1 MGRQARPAPP
11 WVEAVENRVTTIEG
25 SNETMNKKISLSVL
39 LTLAMV
45 FTLTACGGQAT
56 MEGGTTDP
64 GQIVEG
70 DTGDNGDVTLDQLS
84 DTNKT
89 PVADEQ
95 EPYIVSLDDLPADL
109 LGAFEYGYSTVH
121 SEKPDLDEAER
132 LEMELDLICQWC
144 DSFVIA
150 IPDNLNEVYSE
161 WHAQYEAALNAI
173 DEGGN
178 TQSGSNTGTQSGT
191 VDDITPPTNNS
202 GNTNSSGG
210 SQSSSGNTGST
221 SKPSTGSSNN
231 GSGTSSGSSNSGSSN
246 SGAPSKE
253 ELEAALGKPAKGT
266 PGAQEGVGDGS
277 GTTTRDPNDLTGIGG
292 TISW

>member
-1 MGRQARPAPP
+1 
-11 WVEAVENRVTTIEG
+11 
-25 SNETMNKKISLSVL
+25 MNKKISLSVL

-45 FTLTACGGQAT
+45 FTLSACGGQAT

-95 EPYIVSLDDLPADL
+95 EPYMVSLDDLPADL

-132 LEMELDLICQWC
+132 LEMELDLIRQWC

-173 DEGGN
+173 DEGGS
-178 TQSGSNTGTQSGT
+178 TGSTTGANSGTQSGT
-191 VDDITPPTNNS
+191 VDDITPPSNN
-202 GNTNSSGG
+202 
-210 SQSSSGNTGST
+210 SGNTGST
-221 SKPSTGSSNN
+221 SKPNGGNSSGNTQSNPSTGSS
-231 GSGTSSGSSNSGSSN
+231 SSGSNSNGFTP
-246 SGAPSKE
+246 PSDAD
-253 ELEAALGKPAKGT
+253 LEAAFGEAPL
-266 PGAQEGVGDGS
+266 EGSGNVDGS
-277 GTTTRDPNDLTGIGG
+277 GTYLDPEDLKPDGVQG

>member
-1 MGRQARPAPP
+1 
-11 WVEAVENRVTTIEG
+11 
-25 SNETMNKKISLSVL
+25 MNKKISLSVL

-45 FTLTACGGQAT
+45 FTLSACGGQAT

-64 GQIVEG
+64 DQIVEG

-132 LEMELDLICQWC
+132 LEMELDLIRQWC

-150 IPDNLNEVYSE
+150 IPDNLNEVYPE

-178 TQSGSNTGTQSGT
+178 TQSGSNTGTNSGTQSGT
-191 VDDITPPTNNS
+191 VDDITPPSNNNS
-202 GNTNSSGG
+202 NSSGG
-210 SQSSSGNTGST
+210 NTGNTSKPSGGSSSGNTQSN
-221 SKPSTGSSNN
+221 PSTGSS
-231 GSGTSSGSSNSGSSN
+231 SSGSNSNGF
-246 SGAPSKE
+246 APPSDAD
-253 ELEAALGKPAKGT
+253 LEAAFGVPPAEMDPSSG
-266 PGAQEGVGDGS
+266 EGVADGS
-277 GTTTRDPNDLTGIGG
+277 GTTTRDPNDLTGADV

>member
-1 MGRQARPAPP
+1 
-11 WVEAVENRVTTIEG
+11 
-25 SNETMNKKISLSVL
+25 MNKKYNL
-39 LTLAMV
+39 LMLLALTFL
-45 FTLTACGGQAT
+45 FTLSACGGQAT

-89 PVADEQ
+89 PIADAEEVSTQ
-95 EPYIVSLDDLPADL
+95 EPYIVSLDDIPADL

-132 LEMELDLICQWC
+132 LEMELDLIRQWC

-173 DEGGN
+173 DEG
-178 TQSGSNTGTQSGT
+178 TSTGSTAGTNSGTQSGT
-191 VDDITPPTNNS
+191 VDDTTPPSNNN

-210 SQSSSGNTGST
+210 NTGNT

-231 GSGTSSGSSNSGSSN
+231 SSGTSSGSSSSGSNNSN
-246 SGAPSKE
+246 ESTPPSDAD
-253 ELEAALGKPAKGT
+253 LEAAFGVPPAEMDPSSG
-266 PGAQEGVGDGS
+266 EGVADGS
-277 GTTTRDPNDLTGIGG
+277 GTYVPDLEDRLDGTQG

>member
-1 MGRQARPAPP
+1 
-11 WVEAVENRVTTIEG
+11 
-25 SNETMNKKISLSVL
+25 MNKKISLSVL

-45 FTLTACGGQAT
+45 FTLSACGGQAT

-64 GQIVEG
+64 DQIVEG

-132 LEMELDLICQWC
+132 LEMELDLIRQWC

-150 IPDNLNEVYSE
+150 IPDNLNEVYPE

-178 TQSGSNTGTQSGT
+178 TQSGSNTGTNSGTQSGT
-191 VDDITPPTNNS
+191 VDDITPPSNNNS
-202 GNTNSSGG
+202 N
-210 SQSSSGNTGST
+210 SSSGNTGST

-231 GSGTSSGSSNSGSSN
+231 GSGTSSGSSSSGSNNSN
-246 SGAPSKE
+246 ESTPPSDAD
-253 ELEAALGKPAKGT
+253 LEAAFGVPPAEMD
-266 PGAQEGVGDGS
+266 PDAPEGVADGS
-277 GTTTRDPNDLTGIGG
+277 GTYLDPEDLKPDGVQG

>member
-1 MGRQARPAPP
+1 
-11 WVEAVENRVTTIEG
+11 
-25 SNETMNKKISLSVL
+25 MNKKISLSVL

-45 FTLTACGGQAT
+45 FTLSACGGQAT

-64 GQIVEG
+64 DQIVEG

-132 LEMELDLICQWC
+132 LEMELDLIRQWC

-173 DEGGN
+173 DEGGS
-178 TQSGSNTGTQSGT
+178 TGSNTGTNSGTQSGT
-191 VDDITPPTNNS
+191 VDDITPPSNNNS
-202 GNTNSSGG
+202 NSSGG
-210 SQSSSGNTGST
+210 NTGNTSKPSGGSSSGNTQSIT
-221 SKPSTGSSNN
+221 STGSS
-231 GSGTSSGSSNSGSSN
+231 SSGSNSNGFTP
-246 SGAPSKE
+246 PSDAD
-253 ELEAALGKPAKGT
+253 LEAAFGEAPL
-266 PGAQEGVGDGS
+266 EGSGNVDGS
-277 GTTTRDPNDLTGIGG
+277 GTYLDPEDLKPDGVQG

>member
-1 MGRQARPAPP
+1 
-11 WVEAVENRVTTIEG
+11 
-25 SNETMNKKISLSVL
+25 MNKKISLSVL

-45 FTLTACGGQAT
+45 FTLSACGGQAT

-64 GQIVEG
+64 DQIVEG

-132 LEMELDLICQWC
+132 LEMELDLIRQWC

-161 WHAQYEAALNAI
+161 WHAQYEAALNAL

-178 TQSGSNTGTQSGT
+178 TQSGSNTGTNSGTQSGT
-191 VDDITPPTNNS
+191 VDDITPPSNNNS
-202 GNTNSSGG
+202 NSSGN
-210 SQSSSGNTGST
+210 NTGNT

-231 GSGTSSGSSNSGSSN
+231 GSGTSSGSSSGGSNNSNESTP
-246 SGAPSKE
+246 PSDAD
-253 ELEAALGKPAKGT
+253 LEAAFGVPPAEMD
-266 PGAQEGVGDGS
+266 PDAPDGVADGS
-277 GTTTRDPNDLTGIGG
+277 GTWTPDPEDMIDGTQG

>member
-1 MGRQARPAPP
+1 
-11 WVEAVENRVTTIEG
+11 
-25 SNETMNKKISLSVL
+25 MNKKISLSVL

-45 FTLTACGGQAT
+45 FTLSACGGQAT
-56 MEGGTTDP
+56 MEDGTTDP

-70 DTGDNGDVTLDQLS
+70 DTGDNSDVTLDQLS

-95 EPYIVSLDDLPADL
+95 EPYMVSLDDLPADL
-109 LGAFEYGYSTVH
+109 LGAFEYGYSKVH

-173 DEGGN
+173 DAGGD
-178 TQSGSNTGTQSGT
+178 TQSGSNTGTHSGTQSGT
-191 VDDITPPTNNS
+191 VDDITPPSNN
-202 GNTNSSGG
+202 G
-210 SQSSSGNTGST
+210 GNTGNT
-221 SKPSTGSSNN
+221 SKPSTGSSNSS
-231 GSGTSSGSSNSGSSN
+231 SGTSSGSSNSGSSN

-253 ELEAALGKPAKGT
+253 DLEAALGKPATGSQ
-266 PGAQEGVGDGS
+266 GAPEGVADGS
-277 GTTTRDPNDLTGIGG
+277 GTYLDPEDLKPDGVQGS
-292 TISW
+292 ISW

>member
-1 MGRQARPAPP
+1 
-11 WVEAVENRVTTIEG
+11 
-25 SNETMNKKISLSVL
+25 MNKKISLSVL

-45 FTLTACGGQAT
+45 FTLSACGGQAT

-64 GQIVEG
+64 DQIVEG

-132 LEMELDLICQWC
+132 LEMELDLIRQWC

-173 DEGGN
+173 DEGGS
-178 TQSGSNTGTQSGT
+178 TGSNTGTNSGTQSGT
-191 VDDITPPTNNS
+191 VDDITPPSNNNS
-202 GNTNSSGG
+202 NSSGG
-210 SQSSSGNTGST
+210 NTGNTSKPSGGSSSGNTQSN
-221 SKPSTGSSNN
+221 PSTGSS
-231 GSGTSSGSSNSGSSN
+231 SSGSNSNGFTP
-246 SGAPSKE
+246 PSDE
-253 ELEAALGKPAKGT
+253 ELEAAFGEAPI
-266 PGAQEGVGDGS
+266 EGDDSLPDVGNGS
-277 GTTTRDPNDLTGIGG
+277 GTTTRDPNDLTGADV

>member
-1 MGRQARPAPP
+1 MKKALIYGLSLALVFALSACAQPQ
-11 WVEAVENRVTTIEG
+11 EDTISQEQEEQIK
-25 SNETMNKKISLSVL
+25 NEETV
-39 LTLAMV
+39 A
-45 FTLTACGGQAT
+45 
-56 MEGGTTDP
+56 DP
-64 GQIVEG
+64 
-70 DTGDNGDVTLDQLS
+70 LS
-84 DTNKT
+84 DTEKAPAT
-89 PVADEQ
+89 DEQ

-173 DEGGN
+173 DAG
-178 TQSGSNTGTQSGT
+178 TPSTGSTTGTNSGTQSGT
-191 VDDITPPTNNS
+191 VDDITPPTNNG

-210 SQSSSGNTGST
+210 NTGSASKPNGGSSSGNTQSN
-221 SKPSTGSSNN
+221 PNTGS
-231 GSGTSSGSSNSGSSN
+231 SSNSGSDST
-246 SGAPSKE
+246 SKDQIRE
-253 ELEAALGKPAKGT
+253 QLEAAGIT
-266 PGAQEGVGDGS
+266 EVDTEGAQQGNVGDGS
-277 GTTTRDPNDLTGIGG
+277 GTWTPDPEDMIDGTQG

>member
-1 MGRQARPAPP
+1 
-11 WVEAVENRVTTIEG
+11 
-25 SNETMNKKISLSVL
+25 MNKKISLSVL

-45 FTLTACGGQAT
+45 FTLSACGGQAT

-64 GQIVEG
+64 DQIVEG

-89 PVADEQ
+89 PIADAEEVSTQ
-95 EPYIVSLDDLPADL
+95 EPYIVSLDDIPADL

-132 LEMELDLICQWC
+132 LEMELDLIRQWC

-150 IPDNLNEVYSE
+150 IPDNLNEVYPE

-173 DEGGN
+173 DEGGS
-178 TQSGSNTGTQSGT
+178 TGSNTGTNSGTQSGT
-191 VDDITPPTNNS
+191 VDDITPPSNNNS
-202 GNTNSSGG
+202 N
-210 SQSSSGNTGST
+210 SSGNTGST
-221 SKPSTGSSNN
+221 SKPSGGSNSGNTQSNPNTGS
-231 GSGTSSGSSNSGSSN
+231 SSNSGSD
-246 SGAPSKE
+246 PTSKDQIRE
-253 ELEAALGKPAKGT
+253 QLEAAGIT
-266 PGAQEGVGDGS
+266 EVDTEGAQQGNVGDGS
-277 GTTTRDPNDLTGIGG
+277 GTTTRDPNDLTGADI

>member
-1 MGRQARPAPP
+1 
-11 WVEAVENRVTTIEG
+11 
-25 SNETMNKKISLSVL
+25 MNKKYRL
-39 LTLAMV
+39 LMLLALAFL
-45 FTLTACGGQAT
+45 FTLSACGGQAT

-64 GQIVEG
+64 DQIVEG

-178 TQSGSNTGTQSGT
+178 TQSGSTTGTNSGTQSGT
-191 VDDITPPTNNS
+191 VDDITPPSNNG
-202 GNTNSSGG
+202 GNTN
-210 SQSSSGNTGST
+210 SSGNTGST
-221 SKPSTGSSNN
+221 SKPNGGSSSGNNQSNPNTGSSN
-231 GSGTSSGSSNSGSSN
+231 SSSNSNGFTP
-246 SGAPSKE
+246 PSDE
-253 ELEAALGKPAKGT
+253 ELEAAFGEAPL
-266 PGAQEGVGDGS
+266 EGSGNVDGS
-277 GTTTRDPNDLTGIGG
+277 GIKTPDPEDMIDG
-292 TISW
+292 TQGSISY

>member
-1 MGRQARPAPP
+1 
-11 WVEAVENRVTTIEG
+11 
-25 SNETMNKKISLSVL
+25 MNKKISLSVL

-45 FTLTACGGQAT
+45 FTLSACGGQAT

-64 GQIVEG
+64 DQIVEG

-132 LEMELDLICQWC
+132 LEMELDLIRQWC

-173 DEGGN
+173 DEGGS
-178 TQSGSNTGTQSGT
+178 TGSNTGTNSGTQSGT
-191 VDDITPPTNNS
+191 VDDITPPSNNNS
-202 GNTNSSGG
+202 NSSGG
-210 SQSSSGNTGST
+210 NTGNTSKPSGGSSSGNTQSN
-221 SKPSTGSSNN
+221 PSTGSS
-231 GSGTSSGSSNSGSSN
+231 SSGSNSNGFTP
-246 SGAPSKE
+246 PSDAD
-253 ELEAALGKPAKGT
+253 LEAAFGEAPL
-266 PGAQEGVGDGS
+266 EGSGNVDGS
-277 GTTTRDPNDLTGIGG
+277 GTYTGDPEDKYTGIGG

>member
-1 MGRQARPAPP
+1 
-11 WVEAVENRVTTIEG
+11 
-25 SNETMNKKISLSVL
+25 MNKKISLSVL

-45 FTLTACGGQAT
+45 FTLSACGGQAT

-64 GQIVEG
+64 DQIVEG
-70 DTGDNGDVTLDQLS
+70 DTGDNGGVTLDQLS

-132 LEMELDLICQWC
+132 LEMELDLIRQWC

-150 IPDNLNEVYSE
+150 IPDNLNEVYPE

-178 TQSGSNTGTQSGT
+178 TQSGSNTGTNSGTQSGT
-191 VDDITPPTNNS
+191 VDDITPPTNN
-202 GNTNSSGG
+202 NSNSGG
-210 SQSSSGNTGST
+210 SQSSGGNT
-221 SKPSTGSSNN
+221 SKPSTGSSNS
-231 GSGTSSGSSNSGSSN
+231 GSGTSSGSSNSGTSN

-253 ELEAALGKPAKGT
+253 DLEAALGKPATGSQ
-266 PGAQEGVGDGS
+266 GAPEGVGDGS
-277 GTTTRDPNDLTGIGG
+277 GTYLDPEDLKPDGVQG

>member
-1 MGRQARPAPP
+1 
-11 WVEAVENRVTTIEG
+11 
-25 SNETMNKKISLSVL
+25 MNKKISLSVL

-45 FTLTACGGQAT
+45 FTLSACGGQAT

-64 GQIVEG
+64 DQIVEG

-173 DEGGN
+173 DEG
-178 TQSGSNTGTQSGT
+178 TSTGSTTGTNSGTQSGT
-191 VDDITPPTNNS
+191 VDDITPPSNNS
-202 GNTNSSGG
+202 GNANSSGG
-210 SQSSSGNTGST
+210 TTGST
-221 SKPSTGSSNN
+221 SKPSGGNSSGNTQSNPSTGSS
-231 GSGTSSGSSNSGSSN
+231 SSGSNSNGFTP
-246 SGAPSKE
+246 PSDE
-253 ELEAALGKPAKGT
+253 ELEAAFGEAPI
-266 PGAQEGVGDGS
+266 EGDDSLPDVGDGS
-277 GTTTRDPNDLTGIGG
+277 GTTTRDPNDLTGADV

>member
-1 MGRQARPAPP
+1 
-11 WVEAVENRVTTIEG
+11 
-25 SNETMNKKISLSVL
+25 MNKKISLSVL

-45 FTLTACGGQAT
+45 FTLSACGGQAT

-64 GQIVEG
+64 DQIVEG

-132 LEMELDLICQWC
+132 LEMELDLIRQWC

-150 IPDNLNEVYSE
+150 IPDNLNEVYPE

-173 DEGGN
+173 DEG
-178 TQSGSNTGTQSGT
+178 TSTGSTAGTNSGTQSGT
-191 VDDITPPTNNS
+191 VDDTTPPSNNNS
-202 GNTNSSGG
+202 N
-210 SQSSSGNTGST
+210 SSSGNTGST
-221 SKPSTGSSNN
+221 SKPSGGSSSGNTQSNPSTGSS
-231 GSGTSSGSSNSGSSN
+231 SSGSNSNGF
-246 SGAPSKE
+246 APPSDAD
-253 ELEAALGKPAKGT
+253 LEAAFGEAPL
-266 PGAQEGVGDGS
+266 EGSGNVDGS
-277 GTTTRDPNDLTGIGG
+277 DIKTPDPEDMIDGTQG

>member
-1 MGRQARPAPP
+1 
-11 WVEAVENRVTTIEG
+11 
-25 SNETMNKKISLSVL
+25 MNKKISLSVL

-45 FTLTACGGQAT
+45 FTLSACGGQAT

-64 GQIVEG
+64 DQIVEG
-70 DTGDNGDVTLDQLS
+70 DTVDNGDVTLDQLS

-132 LEMELDLICQWC
+132 LEMELDLIRQWC

-173 DEGGN
+173 DEGRN
-178 TQSGSNTGTQSGT
+178 TQSGSNTGTNSGTQSGT
-191 VDDITPPTNNS
+191 VDDITPPTNNNS
-202 GNTNSSGG
+202 NSSG
-210 SQSSSGNTGST
+210 SQSSGGNTGST

-253 ELEAALGKPAKGT
+253 EIEAALGKPQGNPDPDAT
-266 PGAQEGVGDGS
+266 EGVADGS
-277 GTTTRDPNDLTGIGG
+277 GTYVPDLEDRLDGTQG